1 MKKSSEWHPIQG
13 ALFKAIVRLFS
24 WFSLPMQH
32 RLGAAIGWLL
42 WRLPNSARRITEKN
56 LAIAFPNLSESER
69 SVLAKTS
76 LIETGKTA
84 TELGAIWCWPQTKK
98 LKLIQRVEGADKL
111 AQAVSLGKGVMV
123 LSPHVG
129 CWEII
134 GHYLAEHYPTTILY
148 RPPRIGSLDR
158 FMRWARES
166 SGVKLQPTDMSGV
179 KGLRRALKDGEVV
192 GILPD
197 QDPGKSGGVVAPFFG
212 HPANTMILVSKLA
225 QKAQC
230 PIFYIVAERLPK
242 GNGYV
247 IHLLDA
253 PAELAS
259 TDEVAAASALNHGVE
274 TCVRQ
279 VPNQY
284 QWSYKR
290 YKNLPKS
297 LSRPY

>member
-1 MKKSSEWHPIQG
+1 MKKNSEHHPIQG
-13 ALFKAIVRLFS
+13 ALFKGLVRVLS
-24 WFSLPMQH
+24 WLPLKWSQ
-32 RLGAAIGWLL
+32 RLGAAMGWLL
-42 WRLPNSARRITEKN
+42 WRLPNSAKRVSIKN
-56 LAIAFPNLSESER
+56 IDIAFPNLSSEAR
-69 SVLAKTS
+69 ALLVKQS

-84 TELGAIWCWPQTKK
+84 TELGAIWCWPQAKK
-98 LKLIQRVEGADKL
+98 LALIKRVEGADRL
-111 AQAVSLGKGVMV
+111 AEAVAQGKGVMV

-148 RPPRIGSLDR
+148 RPPRIGSLDT
-158 FMRWARES
+158 FMRQTRQS

-179 KGLRRALKDGEVV
+179 KGLRKALKNAEVV

-212 HPANTMILVSKLA
+212 HPANTMVLVSKLA
-225 QKAQC
+225 QKSAC
-230 PIFYIVAERLPK
+230 PVFYILAERLPQAQ
-242 GNGYV
+242 GYV

-253 PAELAS
+253 PANVASADEQLA
-259 TDEVAAASALNHGVE
+259 TTALNHGVE

-279 VPNQY
+279 VPSQY

-297 LSRPY
+297 YPKIY

>member
-1 MKKSSEWHPIQG
+1 MKKSSEHHPIQG
-13 ALFKAIVRLFS
+13 ALFKGLVRSLS
-24 WFSLPMQH
+24 WLPLKWNQ

-42 WRLPNSARRITEKN
+42 WRLPNSAKRVSIKN
-56 LAIAFPNLSESER
+56 IEIAFPNLTTEAR
-69 SVLAKTS
+69 AQLVKKS

-84 TELGAIWCWPQTKK
+84 TELGAIWCWSQAKK
-98 LKLIQRVEGADKL
+98 LALIKRVEGAERL
-111 AQAVSLGKGVMV
+111 EQAVSQGKGVMV

-134 GHYLAEHYPTTILY
+134 GHYLAEQYPTTILY
-148 RPPRIGSLDR
+148 RPPRIGSLDN
-158 FMRWARES
+158 FMRQARQS

-179 KGLRRALKDGEVV
+179 KGLRKALKNAEVV

-212 HPANTMILVSKLA
+212 QPANTMVLVSKLA
-225 QKAQC
+225 QKSQC
-230 PIFYIVAERLPK
+230 PVFYIVAERLP
-242 GNGYV
+242 NAQGYV

-253 PAELAS
+253 PAEVAS
-259 TDEVAAASALNHGVE
+259 ADEQEATSALNQGVE

-279 VPNQY
+279 LPSQY

-290 YKNLPKS
+290 YKNLPKG
-297 LSRPY
+297 YAKVY